1 MLMQCNGIFATI
13 FLSKQSR
20 GCFFSKLHFSTTA
33 ICKAAVWFS
42 VAKTAL
48 ECKHCQIISIFHA
61 EVMLGLEQVL
71 L

>member
-1 MLMQCNGIFATI
+1 MLLALIF
-13 FLSKQSR
+13 
-20 GCFFSKLHFSTTA
+20 GNTTA

-42 VAKTAL
+42 VAKTSL